1 MKLYRK
7 IFRCIIMNYIRAKI
21 RRCGRVDYETT
32 LNQIPHIDKIDTKQ
46 KHKKYKK
53 RPDEEGFL

>member
-1 MKLYRK
+1 
-7 IFRCIIMNYIRAKI
+7 MNYIRAKI